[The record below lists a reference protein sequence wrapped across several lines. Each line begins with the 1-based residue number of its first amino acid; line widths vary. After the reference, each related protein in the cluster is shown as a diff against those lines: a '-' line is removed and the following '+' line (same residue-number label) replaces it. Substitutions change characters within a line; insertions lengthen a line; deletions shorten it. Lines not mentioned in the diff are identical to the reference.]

1 VMWPSPPHFFVSL
14 TSCVADFSPPSVF
27 YCFACP
33 LISAAN
39 QRLDGTNGFV
49 IVPYSRIHQATEPS
63 LLSIQH
69 RHRLEPFRLH
79 PNTPVF
85 PYR

>member
-1 VMWPSPPHFFVSL
+1 MAITSPFFCL
-14 TSCVADFSPPSVF
+14 ADFLCCRLQPAERLLLLCLTPH
-27 YCFACP
+27 
-33 LISAAN
+33 LGAN
-39 QRLDGTNGFV
+39 QRFDDTTGFV
-49 IVPYSRIHQATEPS
+49 IVPYSRIHQTTLPS

-69 RHRLEPFRLH
+69 CRRLKPFRLH

>member
-1 VMWPSPPHFFVSL
+1 MAITSPFFCL
-14 TSCVADFSPPSVF
+14 ADFLCCRLQPAWRLLLL
-27 YCFACP
+27 CRP

-39 QRLDGTNGFV
+39 QRFDGTNGFV
-49 IVPYSRIHQATEPS
+49 IVPYSRIHQTTEPS

-69 RHRLEPFRLH
+69 RHRLKPFQLH